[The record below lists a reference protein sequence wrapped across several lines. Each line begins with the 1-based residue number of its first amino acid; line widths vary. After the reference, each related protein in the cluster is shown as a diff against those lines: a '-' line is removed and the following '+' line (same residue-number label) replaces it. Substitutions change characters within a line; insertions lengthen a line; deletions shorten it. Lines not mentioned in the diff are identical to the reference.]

1 MKAKIDIAGIA
12 AGSVT
17 AFGELYTAY
26 YKKVLTYTSILLQDA
41 TRAEDATQDV
51 FLKIWLNR
59 ATLRE
64 DASVNAYIY
73 ITARRVVLDMLRD
86 DRYAQEY
93 MEASA
98 TLPKEA
104 DADDMA
110 LREIEQIA
118 AEVVD
123 VMPSQRK
130 RIFLMSRQEG
140 LQSKEIADRLG
151 LSVHTVNKHI
161 ALALNTLKERLRDYL
176 PLLSALLMMMN
187 K

>member
-17 AFGELYTAY
+17 AFLQLYEAY
-26 YKKVLTYTSILLQDA
+26 YKKVLTYTSLLLQDA

-51 FLKIWLNR
+51 FLKIWTNR
-59 ATLRE
+59 ASLRE

-73 ITARRVVLDMLRD
+73 VTARRVVLDMLRD
-86 DRYAQEY
+86 DHYAQEY
-93 MEASA
+93 IQS
-98 TLPKEA
+98 TDLQSREA
-104 DADDMA
+104 DGDAYA

-118 AEVVD
+118 SDVVD
-123 VMPSQRK
+123 VMPAQRK
-130 RIFLMSRQEG
+130 KIFLMSRREG

-161 ALALNTLKERLRDYL
+161 ALALTTLKERLKDYL
-176 PLLSALLMMMN
+176 PMLFALWMMI
-187 K
+187 KK